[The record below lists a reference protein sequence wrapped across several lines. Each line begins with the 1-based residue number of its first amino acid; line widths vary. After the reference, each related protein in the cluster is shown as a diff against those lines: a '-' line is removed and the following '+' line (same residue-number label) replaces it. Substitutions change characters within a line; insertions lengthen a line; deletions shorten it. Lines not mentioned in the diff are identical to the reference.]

1 MIFPIDAALRLS
13 PEAMQQQIDLRR
25 AQLSGVKSFAAFP
38 TELVGEV
45 VQLTLALRR
54 LKAPPPAPEPVRR
67 AEREPEPEPRGLV
80 PDGPWSY
87 LLWSHRDRWQEA
99 SIRAAG
105 RDGWSGKNI
114 ATVFAG
120 GPDAT
125 SRADLDIE
133 ATSRLIAAAPTM
145 LAALRRLRSCEEEL
159 SVYGLRAIDE
169 AIEAA
174 TGEGEKHD

>member
-1 MIFPIDAALRLS
+1 MILPIEAALRLSS

-25 AQLSGVKSFAAFP
+25 ADLAGVKSFATFP
-38 TELVGEV
+38 VELVGEV
-45 VQLTLALRR
+45 VKLTLALRR
-54 LKAPPPAPEPVRR
+54 LKAPPPSPSPARPVL
-67 AEREPEPEPRGLV
+67 EPEPRGLV
-80 PDGPWSY
+80 PDGPWSFR
-87 LLWSHRDRWQEA
+87 LWSHRDRWQEA

-105 RDGWSGKNI
+105 RDGKPGGNL
-114 ATVFAG
+114 ATVFVG

-145 LAALRRLRSCEEEL
+145 LSALRRLRSCEEEL
-159 SVYGLRAIDE
+159 SEYGLRAIDE

-174 TGEGEKHD
+174 TGEKP